1 MIIAVNAK
9 KTYLPATLNPKTG
22 KKEGGGPCFLGIEC
36 IFDDVH
42 SKLKEFPL
50 VDIDGKKKQPRGHK
64 VWWSPKTGKYSL
76 HNPHQPVLNPETVKK
91 DTAGKPIPGTEDVL
105 WGMNG
110 LPLAKESTPAQRNKS
125 SPPPCNQDK
134 SQHIRTHQGVAGHK
148 RNTHEGAVGAW
159 KKHHRNTTW
168 RSQKRR
174 T

>member
-1 MIIAVNAK
+1 MAIIAVNAK
-9 KTYLPATLNPKTG
+9 KTYLPAKLNPKTG

-76 HNPHQPVLNPETVKK
+76 HNPHVPVLNPETVQK
-91 DTAGKPIPGTEDVL
+91 DNAGKPIPGSEDVL

-110 LPLAKESTPAQRNKS
+110 LPLARESKGHNARKDGTESLPEAKFIASWGWARAAVEAIKA
-125 SPPPCNQDK
+125 CEGYFD
-134 SQHIRTHQGVAGHK
+134 VA
-148 RNTHEGAVGAW
+148 
-159 KKHHRNTTW
+159 KKAA
-168 RSQKRR
+168 
-174 T
+174 